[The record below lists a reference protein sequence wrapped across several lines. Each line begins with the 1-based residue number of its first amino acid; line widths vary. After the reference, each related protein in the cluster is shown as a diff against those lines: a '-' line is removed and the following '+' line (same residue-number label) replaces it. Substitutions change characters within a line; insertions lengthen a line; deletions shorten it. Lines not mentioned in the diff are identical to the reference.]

1 MTFVSLFSTYIQYKR
16 VLPFSEEKY
25 FKTMLKVNLNAKILK
40 AKEGQLLVVQQVQR
54 RLKLRIVEW
63 ST

>member
-1 MTFVSLFSTYIQYKR
+1 MTFVSLFSTYIQYKT

-25 FKTMLKVNLNAKILK
+25 FKTMQKVNLNVKILK